1 MFKLENKVTIVT
13 GASKGIGKAIATT
26 FAKAGAHVVCV
37 SRTEDDLKVLQKDIS
52 TNVGSVSIYSCDVS
66 SFEQVEALI
75 SNTVEKFDK
84 IDVIVNNAGITRDGL
99 IMRMSDEDWNTVIDI
114 NLKGTFNGIKA
125 ISRQMMKQKS
135 GRIINISS
143 VVGLKG
149 NPGQANYAAS
159 KSGIIGL
166 TKSSSKELASR
177 GITVNCIA
185 PGYIGTEMT
194 DQLNDKVK
202 EEIINRIPLG
212 YIGKTNNVATTAL
225 FLASD
230 EAGYITGQ
238 TISVDGGM
246 LIN

>member
-1 MFKLENKVTIVT
+1 MFKLANKVTIVT

-26 FAKAGAHVVCV
+26 FAEAGAHGVCV
-37 SRTEDDLKVLQKDIS
+37 SRTKDDLNILQKDIS
-52 TNVGSVSIYSCDVS
+52 SNGGSASIYSCDVS
-66 SFEQVEALI
+66 KFDQVESLI
-75 SNTVEKFDK
+75 SNSIEEFDK

-185 PGYIGTEMT
+185 PGYIATEMT
-194 DQLNDKVK
+194 DQLTDKVK

-212 YIGKTNNVATTAL
+212 YIGNTNNVATTAL

-230 EAGYITGQ
+230 EAEYITGQ

>member
-1 MFKLENKVTIVT
+1 MFKLEKKVSIVT
-13 GASKGIGKAIATT
+13 GASKGIGKAIAKI
-26 FAKAGAHVVCV
+26 FAQAGTHVVCV
-37 SRTEDDLKVLQKDIS
+37 SRTKDDLNILKKEILNDG
-52 TNVGSVSIYSCDVS
+52 GSVSIYSCDVS
-66 SFEQVEALI
+66 NFDEVEGLI
-75 SNTVEKFDK
+75 RNTVEEFSK
-84 IDVIVNNAGITRDGL
+84 IDIIVNNAGITRDGL

-114 NLKGTFNGIKA
+114 NLKGTFNAIKA
-125 ISRQMMKQKS
+125 VSRQMMKQRS

-149 NPGQANYAAS
+149 NAGQANYAAS
-159 KSGIIGL
+159 KAGIIGL

-185 PGYIGTEMT
+185 PGYIATDMT
-194 DQLNDKVK
+194 DQLTDKVK

-212 YIGKTNNVATTAL
+212 YIGKTDNIAAAAL

-230 EAGYITGQ
+230 EAEYITGQ

-246 LIN
+246 VIN

>member
-1 MFKLENKVTIVT
+1 MFKLGNKVSIVT
-13 GASKGIGKAIATT
+13 GASKGIGKAIAKI
-26 FAKAGAHVVCV
+26 FAQAGTHVVCV
-37 SRTEDDLKVLQKDIS
+37 SRTKDDLNILKKEILNDG
-52 TNVGSVSIYSCDVS
+52 GSVSIYSCDVS
-66 SFEQVEALI
+66 NFDEVEGLI
-75 SNTVEKFDK
+75 RNTVEEFSK
-84 IDVIVNNAGITRDGL
+84 IDIIVNNAGITRDGL

-166 TKSSSKELASR
+166 TRSSSKELASR

-185 PGYIGTEMT
+185 PGYIATEMT
-194 DQLNDKVK
+194 DQLTDKVK

-212 YIGKTNNVATTAL
+212 YIGNTNNVATAAL

>member
-1 MFKLENKVTIVT
+1 MFKLGNKVSIVT
-13 GASKGIGKAIATT
+13 GASKGIGKAIAKI
-26 FAKAGAHVVCV
+26 FAQAGTHVVCV
-37 SRTEDDLKVLQKDIS
+37 SRTKDDLNILKKEILNDG
-52 TNVGSVSIYSCDVS
+52 GSVSIYSCDVS
-66 SFEQVEALI
+66 NFDEVEGLI
-75 SNTVEKFDK
+75 RNTVEEFSK
-84 IDVIVNNAGITRDGL
+84 IDIIVNNAGITRDGL

-114 NLKGTFNGIKA
+114 NLKGTFNAIKA
-125 ISRQMMKQKS
+125 VSRQMMKQRS

-149 NPGQANYAAS
+149 NAGQANYAAS
-159 KSGIIGL
+159 KAGIIGL

-185 PGYIGTEMT
+185 PGYIATDMT
-194 DQLNDKVK
+194 DQLTDKVK

-212 YIGKTNNVATTAL
+212 YIGKTNNIAAAAL

-230 EAGYITGQ
+230 EAEYITGQ

-246 LIN
+246 VIN

>member
-1 MFKLENKVTIVT
+1 MFKLGNKVSIVT
-13 GASKGIGKAIATT
+13 GASKGIGKAIAKI
-26 FAKAGAHVVCV
+26 FAQAGTHVVCV
-37 SRTEDDLKVLQKDIS
+37 SRTKDDLNILKKEILNDG
-52 TNVGSVSIYSCDVS
+52 GSVSIYSCDVS
-66 SFEQVEALI
+66 NFDEVEGLI
-75 SNTVEKFDK
+75 RNTVEEFSK
-84 IDVIVNNAGITRDGL
+84 IDIIVNNAGITRDGL

-114 NLKGTFNGIKA
+114 NLKGTFNAIKA
-125 ISRQMMKQKS
+125 VSRQMMKQRS

-149 NPGQANYAAS
+149 NAGQANYAAS
-159 KSGIIGL
+159 KAGIIGL

-185 PGYIGTEMT
+185 PGYIATDMT
-194 DQLNDKVK
+194 DQLTDKVK

-212 YIGKTNNVATTAL
+212 YIGKTDNIAAAAL

-230 EAGYITGQ
+230 EAEYITRQ

-246 LIN
+246 VIN

>member
-1 MFKLENKVTIVT
+1 MFKLANKVTIVT
-13 GASKGIGKAIATT
+13 GASKGIGKAIAKI
-26 FAKAGAHVVCV
+26 FAQAGTHVVCV
-37 SRTEDDLKVLQKDIS
+37 SRTKDDLNILKKEILNDG
-52 TNVGSVSIYSCDVS
+52 GSVSIYSCDVS
-66 SFEQVEALI
+66 NFDEVEGLI
-75 SNTVEKFDK
+75 RNTVEEFSK
-84 IDVIVNNAGITRDGL
+84 IDIIVNNAGITRDGL

-114 NLKGTFNGIKA
+114 NLKGTFNAIKA
-125 ISRQMMKQKS
+125 VSRQMMKQRS

-149 NPGQANYAAS
+149 NAGQANYAAS
-159 KSGIIGL
+159 KAGIIGL

-185 PGYIGTEMT
+185 PGYIATDMT
-194 DQLNDKVK
+194 DQLTDKVK

-212 YIGKTNNVATTAL
+212 YIGKTDNIAAAAL

-230 EAGYITGQ
+230 EAEYITGQ

-246 LIN
+246 VIN

>member
-1 MFKLENKVTIVT
+1 MFKLGNKVSIVT
-13 GASKGIGKAIATT
+13 GASKGIGKAIAKI
-26 FAKAGAHVVCV
+26 FAQAGTHVVCV
-37 SRTEDDLKVLQKDIS
+37 SRTKDDLNILKKEILNDG
-52 TNVGSVSIYSCDVS
+52 GSVSIYSCDVS
-66 SFEQVEALI
+66 NFDEVEGLI
-75 SNTVEKFDK
+75 RNTVEEFSK
-84 IDVIVNNAGITRDGL
+84 IDIIVNNAGITRDGL

-114 NLKGTFNGIKA
+114 NLKGTFNAIKA
-125 ISRQMMKQKS
+125 VSRQMMKQRS

-149 NPGQANYAAS
+149 NAGQANYAAS
-159 KSGIIGL
+159 KAGIIGL

-185 PGYIGTEMT
+185 PGYIATDMT
-194 DQLNDKVK
+194 DQLTDKVK

-212 YIGKTNNVATTAL
+212 YIGKTDNIAATAL

-230 EAGYITGQ
+230 EAEYITGQ

-246 LIN
+246 VIN

>member
-125 ISRQMMKQKS
+125 VSRQMVKQKS

-143 VVGLKG
+143 VVGLKV

-212 YIGKTNNVATTAL
+212 YIGKTNNVATAAL

>member
-1 MFKLENKVTIVT
+1 MFKLENKVSIVT
-13 GASKGIGKAIATT
+13 GASKGIGKAIAKI
-26 FAKAGAHVVCV
+26 FAQAGTHVVCV
-37 SRTEDDLKVLQKDIS
+37 SRTKDDLNILKKEILNDG
-52 TNVGSVSIYSCDVS
+52 GSVSIYSCDVS
-66 SFEQVEALI
+66 NFDEVEGLI
-75 SNTVEKFDK
+75 RNTVEEFSK
-84 IDVIVNNAGITRDGL
+84 IDIIVNNAGITRDGL

-114 NLKGTFNGIKA
+114 NLKGTFNAIKA
-125 ISRQMMKQKS
+125 VSRQMMKQRS

-149 NPGQANYAAS
+149 NAGQANYAAS
-159 KSGIIGL
+159 KAGIIGL

-185 PGYIGTEMT
+185 PGYIATDMT
-194 DQLNDKVK
+194 DQLTDKVK

-212 YIGKTNNVATTAL
+212 YIGKTDNIAAAAL

-230 EAGYITGQ
+230 EAEYITGQ

-246 LIN
+246 VIN

>member
-1 MFKLENKVTIVT
+1 MFKLANKVTIVT

-26 FAKAGAHVVCV
+26 FAEAGAHVVCV
-37 SRTEDDLKVLQKDIS
+37 SRTKDDLNILQKDIS
-52 TNVGSVSIYSCDVS
+52 RNGGSASIYSCDVS
-66 SFEQVEALI
+66 KFDQVEALI
-75 SNTVEKFDK
+75 SNSVEEYGK

-99 IMRMSDEDWNTVIDI
+99 IMRMSDEDWDTVIDI

-125 ISRQMMKQKS
+125 VSRQMMKQKS

-185 PGYIGTEMT
+185 PGYIATEMT
-194 DQLNDKVK
+194 DQLTDKVK

-212 YIGKTNNVATTAL
+212 YIGNTNNVATTAL

>member
-1 MFKLENKVTIVT
+1 MFKLGNKVSIVT
-13 GASKGIGKAIATT
+13 GASKGIGKAIAKI
-26 FAKAGAHVVCV
+26 FAQAGTHVVCV
-37 SRTEDDLKVLQKDIS
+37 SRTKDDLNILKKEILNDG
-52 TNVGSVSIYSCDVS
+52 GSVSIYSCDVS
-66 SFEQVEALI
+66 NFDEVEGLI
-75 SNTVEKFDK
+75 RNTVEEFSK
-84 IDVIVNNAGITRDGL
+84 IDIIVNNAGITRDGL

-114 NLKGTFNGIKA
+114 NLKGTFNALKA
-125 ISRQMMKQKS
+125 VSRQMMKQKS

-149 NPGQANYAAS
+149 NAGQANYAAS
-159 KSGIIGL
+159 KAGIIGL

-185 PGYIGTEMT
+185 PGYIATDMT
-194 DQLNDKVK
+194 DQLTDKVK

-212 YIGKTNNVATTAL
+212 YIGKTDNIAAAAL

-230 EAGYITGQ
+230 EAEYITGQ

-246 LIN
+246 VIN

>member
-1 MFKLENKVTIVT
+1 MFKLGNKVSIVT
-13 GASKGIGKAIATT
+13 GASKGIGKAIAKI
-26 FAKAGAHVVCV
+26 FAQAGTHVVCV
-37 SRTEDDLKVLQKDIS
+37 SRTKDDLNILKKEILNDG
-52 TNVGSVSIYSCDVS
+52 GSVSIYSCDVS
-66 SFEQVEALI
+66 KFDEVEGLI
-75 SNTVEKFDK
+75 RNTVEEFSK
-84 IDVIVNNAGITRDGL
+84 IDIIVNNAGITRDGL

-114 NLKGTFNGIKA
+114 NLKGTFNAIKA
-125 ISRQMMKQKS
+125 VSRQMMKQRS

-149 NPGQANYAAS
+149 NAGQANYAAS
-159 KSGIIGL
+159 KAGIIGL

-185 PGYIGTEMT
+185 PGYIATDMT
-194 DQLNDKVK
+194 DQLTDKVK

-212 YIGKTNNVATTAL
+212 YIGKTDNIAAAAL

-230 EAGYITGQ
+230 EAEYITGQ

-246 LIN
+246 VIN

>member
-1 MFKLENKVTIVT
+1 MFKLGNKVSIVT
-13 GASKGIGKAIATT
+13 GASKGIGKAIAKI
-26 FAKAGAHVVCV
+26 FAQAGTHVVCV
-37 SRTEDDLKVLQKDIS
+37 SRTKDDLNILKKEILNDG
-52 TNVGSVSIYSCDVS
+52 GSVSIYSCDVS
-66 SFEQVEALI
+66 NFDEVEGLI
-75 SNTVEKFDK
+75 RNTVEEFSK
-84 IDVIVNNAGITRDGL
+84 IDIIVNNAGITRDGL

-114 NLKGTFNGIKA
+114 NLKGTFNAIKA
-125 ISRQMMKQKS
+125 VSRQMIKQKS

-149 NPGQANYAAS
+149 NAGQANYAAS
-159 KSGIIGL
+159 KAGIIGL

-185 PGYIGTEMT
+185 PGYIATDMT
-194 DQLNDKVK
+194 DQLTDKVK

-212 YIGKTNNVATTAL
+212 YIGKTDNIAAAAL

-230 EAGYITGQ
+230 EAEYITGQ

-246 LIN
+246 VIN

>member
-1 MFKLENKVTIVT
+1 MFKLGNKVSIIT
-13 GASKGIGKAIATT
+13 GASKGIGKAIAKI
-26 FAKAGAHVVCV
+26 FAQAGTHVVCV
-37 SRTEDDLKVLQKDIS
+37 SRTKDDLNILKKEILNDG
-52 TNVGSVSIYSCDVS
+52 GSVSIYSCDVS
-66 SFEQVEALI
+66 NFDEVEGLI
-75 SNTVEKFDK
+75 RNTVEEFSK
-84 IDVIVNNAGITRDGL
+84 IDIIVNNAGITRDGL

-114 NLKGTFNGIKA
+114 NLKGTFNAIKA
-125 ISRQMMKQKS
+125 VSRQMMKQRS

-149 NPGQANYAAS
+149 NAGQANYAAS
-159 KSGIIGL
+159 KAGIIGL

-185 PGYIGTEMT
+185 PGYIATDMT
-194 DQLNDKVK
+194 DQLTDKVK

-212 YIGKTNNVATTAL
+212 YIGKTDNIAAAAL

-230 EAGYITGQ
+230 EAEYITGQ

-246 LIN
+246 VIN

>member
-1 MFKLENKVTIVT
+1 MFKLANKVTIIT

-26 FAKAGAHVVCV
+26 FAEAGAHVVCV
-37 SRTEDDLKVLQKDIS
+37 SRTKDDLNILQKDIS
-52 TNVGSVSIYSCDVS
+52 SNGGSASIYSCDVS
-66 SFEQVEALI
+66 KFDQVEALI
-75 SNTVEKFDK
+75 SNSIEEFDK

-149 NPGQANYAAS
+149 NSGQANYAAS

-177 GITVNCIA
+177 GITVNSIA
-185 PGYIGTEMT
+185 PGYIATEMT
-194 DQLNDKVK
+194 DQLTDKVK

-212 YIGKTNNVATTAL
+212 YIGNTNNVAHAAL

-230 EAGYITGQ
+230 EAEYITGQ

>member
-1 MFKLENKVTIVT
+1 MFKLGNKVSIVT
-13 GASKGIGKAIATT
+13 GASKGIGKAIAKI
-26 FAKAGAHVVCV
+26 FAQAGTHVVCV
-37 SRTEDDLKVLQKDIS
+37 SRTKDDLNILKKEILNDG
-52 TNVGSVSIYSCDVS
+52 GSVSIYSCDVS
-66 SFEQVEALI
+66 NFDEVEGLI
-75 SNTVEKFDK
+75 RNTVEEFSK
-84 IDVIVNNAGITRDGL
+84 IDIIVNNAGITRDGL

-114 NLKGTFNGIKA
+114 NLKGTFNAIKA
-125 ISRQMMKQKS
+125 VSRQMMKQRS

-149 NPGQANYAAS
+149 NAGQANYAAS
-159 KSGIIGL
+159 KAGIIGL

-185 PGYIGTEMT
+185 PGYIATDMT
-194 DQLNDKVK
+194 DQLSGKVK

-212 YIGKTNNVATTAL
+212 YIGKTDNIATAAL

-230 EAGYITGQ
+230 EAEYITGQ

-246 LIN
+246 VIN

>member
-1 MFKLENKVTIVT
+1 MFKLGNKVSIVT
-13 GASKGIGKAIATT
+13 GASKGIGKAIAKI
-26 FAKAGAHVVCV
+26 FAQAGTHVVCV
-37 SRTEDDLKVLQKDIS
+37 SRTKDDLNILKKEILNDG
-52 TNVGSVSIYSCDVS
+52 GSVSIYSCDVS
-66 SFEQVEALI
+66 NFNEVEGLI
-75 SNTVEKFDK
+75 RNTVEEFSK
-84 IDVIVNNAGITRDGL
+84 IDIIVNNAGITRDGL

-114 NLKGTFNGIKA
+114 NLKGRFNAIKA
-125 ISRQMMKQKS
+125 VSRQMMKQMS

-149 NPGQANYAAS
+149 NAGQANYAAS
-159 KSGIIGL
+159 KAGIIGL

-185 PGYIGTEMT
+185 PGYIATDMT
-194 DQLNDKVK
+194 DQLTDKVK

-212 YIGKTNNVATTAL
+212 YIGKTDNIAAAAL

-230 EAGYITGQ
+230 EAEYITGQ

-246 LIN
+246 VIN

>member
-1 MFKLENKVTIVT
+1 MFKLANKVTIVT

-26 FAKAGAHVVCV
+26 FAEAGAHVVCV
-37 SRTEDDLKVLQKDIS
+37 SRTKDDLNILQKDIS
-52 TNVGSVSIYSCDVS
+52 SNGGSASIYSCDVS
-66 SFEQVEALI
+66 KFDQVEALI
-75 SNTVEKFDK
+75 SNSIEEFDK

-125 ISRQMMKQKS
+125 VSRQMMKQKS

-149 NPGQANYAAS
+149 NSGQANYAAS

-185 PGYIGTEMT
+185 PGYIATEMT
-194 DQLNDKVK
+194 DQLTDKLK

-212 YIGKTNNVATTAL
+212 YIGNSNNVATTAL
-225 FLASD
+225 FLASN
-230 EAGYITGQ
+230 EAEYITGQ

>member
-1 MFKLENKVTIVT
+1 MFKLANKVTIVT

-26 FAKAGAHVVCV
+26 FAEAGAHVVCV
-37 SRTEDDLKVLQKDIS
+37 SRTKDDLNILQKDIS
-52 TNVGSVSIYSCDVS
+52 SNGGSASIYSCDVS
-66 SFEQVEALI
+66 KFDQVESLI
-75 SNTVEKFDK
+75 SNSIEEFDK

-185 PGYIGTEMT
+185 PGYIATEMT
-194 DQLNDKVK
+194 DQLTDKVK

-212 YIGKTNNVATTAL
+212 YIGNTNNIATAAL

-230 EAGYITGQ
+230 EAEYITGQ

-246 LIN
+246 LFN

>member
-1 MFKLENKVTIVT
+1 MFKLGNKVSIVT
-13 GASKGIGKAIATT
+13 GASKGIGKAIAKI
-26 FAKAGAHVVCV
+26 FAQAGTHVVCV
-37 SRTEDDLKVLQKDIS
+37 SRTKDDLNILKKEILNDG
-52 TNVGSVSIYSCDVS
+52 GSVSIYSCDVS
-66 SFEQVEALI
+66 NFDEVEGLI
-75 SNTVEKFDK
+75 RNTVKEFSK
-84 IDVIVNNAGITRDGL
+84 IDIIVNNAGITRDGL

-114 NLKGTFNGIKA
+114 NLKGTFNAIKA
-125 ISRQMMKQKS
+125 VSRQMMKQRS

-149 NPGQANYAAS
+149 NAGQANYAAS
-159 KSGIIGL
+159 KAGIIGL

-185 PGYIGTEMT
+185 PGYIATDMT
-194 DQLNDKVK
+194 DQLTDKVK

-212 YIGKTNNVATTAL
+212 YIGKTDNIAAAAL

-230 EAGYITGQ
+230 EAEYITGQ

-246 LIN
+246 VIN

>member
-1 MFKLENKVTIVT
+1 MFKLGNKVSIVT
-13 GASKGIGKAIATT
+13 GASKGIGKAIAKI
-26 FAKAGAHVVCV
+26 FAQAGTHVVCV
-37 SRTEDDLKVLQKDIS
+37 SRTKDDLNILKKEILNDG
-52 TNVGSVSIYSCDVS
+52 GSVSIYSCDVS
-66 SFEQVEALI
+66 NFDEVKGLI
-75 SNTVEKFDK
+75 RNTVEEFSK
-84 IDVIVNNAGITRDGL
+84 IDIIVNNAGITRDGL

-114 NLKGTFNGIKA
+114 NLKGTFNAIKA
-125 ISRQMMKQKS
+125 VSRQMMKQRS

-149 NPGQANYAAS
+149 NAGQANYAAS
-159 KSGIIGL
+159 KAGIIGL

-185 PGYIGTEMT
+185 PGYIATDMT
-194 DQLNDKVK
+194 DQLTDKVK

-212 YIGKTNNVATTAL
+212 YIGKTDNIAAATL

-230 EAGYITGQ
+230 EAEYITGQ

-246 LIN
+246 VIN

>member
-1 MFKLENKVTIVT
+1 MFKLGNKVSIVT
-13 GASKGIGKAIATT
+13 GASKGIGKTIAKI
-26 FAKAGAHVVCV
+26 FAQAGTHVVCV
-37 SRTEDDLKVLQKDIS
+37 SRTKDDLNILKKEILNDG
-52 TNVGSVSIYSCDVS
+52 GSVSIYSCDVS
-66 SFEQVEALI
+66 NFDEVEGLI
-75 SNTVEKFDK
+75 RNTVEEFSK
-84 IDVIVNNAGITRDGL
+84 IDIIVNNAGITRDGL

-114 NLKGTFNGIKA
+114 NLKGTFNAIKA
-125 ISRQMMKQKS
+125 VSRQMMKQRS

-149 NPGQANYAAS
+149 NAGQANYAAS
-159 KSGIIGL
+159 KAGIIGL

-185 PGYIGTEMT
+185 PGYIATDMT
-194 DQLNDKVK
+194 DQLTDKVK

-212 YIGKTNNVATTAL
+212 YIGKTDNIAAAAL

-230 EAGYITGQ
+230 EAEYITGQ

-246 LIN
+246 VIN

>member
-1 MFKLENKVTIVT
+1 MSIVT
-13 GASKGIGKAIATT
+13 GASKGIGKAIAKI
-26 FAKAGAHVVCV
+26 FAQAGTHVVCV
-37 SRTEDDLKVLQKDIS
+37 SRTKDDLNILKKEILNDG
-52 TNVGSVSIYSCDVS
+52 GSVSIYSCDVS
-66 SFEQVEALI
+66 NFNEVEGLI
-75 SNTVEKFDK
+75 RNTVEEFSK
-84 IDVIVNNAGITRDGL
+84 IDIIVNNAGITRDGL

-114 NLKGTFNGIKA
+114 NLKGTFNAIKA
-125 ISRQMMKQKS
+125 VSRQMMKQRS

-149 NPGQANYAAS
+149 NAGQANYAAS
-159 KSGIIGL
+159 KAGIIGL

-185 PGYIGTEMT
+185 PGYIATDMT
-194 DQLNDKVK
+194 DQLTDKVK

-212 YIGKTNNVATTAL
+212 YIGKTDNIAAAAL

-230 EAGYITGQ
+230 EAEYITGQ

-246 LIN
+246 VIN

>member
-1 MFKLENKVTIVT
+1 MFKLANKVTIVT

-26 FAKAGAHVVCV
+26 FAEAGAHVVCV
-37 SRTEDDLKVLQKDIS
+37 SRTEDDLNILQKDIS
-52 TNVGSVSIYSCDVS
+52 SNGGSASIYSCDVS
-66 SFEQVEALI
+66 KFDQVESLI
-75 SNTVEKFDK
+75 SNSIEEFDK

-149 NPGQANYAAS
+149 NSGQANYAAS

-185 PGYIGTEMT
+185 PGYIATEMT
-194 DQLNDKVK
+194 DQLTDKVK

-212 YIGKTNNVATTAL
+212 YIGNKNNVATAAL

-230 EAGYITGQ
+230 EAEYITGQ

>member
-1 MFKLENKVTIVT
+1 MFKLANKVTIIT

-26 FAKAGAHVVCV
+26 FAEEGADVVCV
-37 SRTEDDLKVLQKDIS
+37 SRTKDDLNILQKDIS
-52 TNVGSVSIYSCDVS
+52 RNGGSASIYSCDVS
-66 SFEQVEALI
+66 KFDQVEALI
-75 SNTVEKFDK
+75 SNSIEEFDK

-149 NPGQANYAAS
+149 NSGQANYAAS

-185 PGYIGTEMT
+185 PGYIATEMT
-194 DQLNDKVK
+194 DQLTDKVK

-212 YIGKTNNVATTAL
+212 YIGNTNNVATTAL

>member
-1 MFKLENKVTIVT
+1 MFKLGNKVSIVT
-13 GASKGIGKAIATT
+13 GASKGIGKAIAKI
-26 FAKAGAHVVCV
+26 FAQAGTHVVCV
-37 SRTEDDLKVLQKDIS
+37 SRTKDDLNILKKDIL
-52 TNVGSVSIYSCDVS
+52 NDGGSVSIYSCDVS
-66 SFEQVEALI
+66 NFDEVEGLI
-75 SNTVEKFDK
+75 RNTVEEFSK
-84 IDVIVNNAGITRDGL
+84 IDIIVNNAGITRDGL

-114 NLKGTFNGIKA
+114 NLKGTFNTIKA
-125 ISRQMMKQKS
+125 VSRKMMKQRY

-149 NPGQANYAAS
+149 NAGQANYAAS
-159 KSGIIGL
+159 KAGIIGL

-185 PGYIGTEMT
+185 PGYIATDMT
-194 DQLNDKVK
+194 DQLTDKVK

-212 YIGKTNNVATTAL
+212 YIGKTDNIAAAAL

-230 EAGYITGQ
+230 EAEYITGQ

-246 LIN
+246 VIN